1 MKEVKPRFACRQR
14 CGANTMNYEEASVFY
29 KEGLGSSSASNSEPN
44 SIDDGMS
51 FARLPC
57 KWSNFQPRERRLKM
71 KATLMAMLI
80 AATLLASA
88 SSSFAELASFLQAS
102 NNEEQLAKDTNPNV
116 VTMKT
121 DAGGGLTNKN
131 GVVTVRAD
139 GAYFLMAAA
148 QVGGKVAG
156 SVRLWLRVNGKD
168 VVNSNTEQV
177 IPDASFTAVLVSQG
191 VQLLRNGD
199 TIETVYSG
207 SAPGLGLIVKKPAGE
222 PVVPSIIFSAFKV
235 N

>member
-1 MKEVKPRFACRQR
+1 
-14 CGANTMNYEEASVFY
+14 
-29 KEGLGSSSASNSEPN
+29 
-44 SIDDGMS
+44 
-51 FARLPC
+51 
-57 KWSNFQPRERRLKM
+57 M

-80 AATLLASA
+80 TATLLASA
-88 SSSFAELASFLQAS
+88 RSSFAELASFLQAS

-131 GVVTVRAD
+131 GVVSVRAD

-148 QVGGKVAG
+148 QVGGKVPG
-156 SVRLWLRVNGKD
+156 SVRLWFRVNGKD
-168 VVNSNTEQV
+168 VANSNTEQV
-177 IPDASFTAVLVSQG
+177 ISDASFTAVLVSQG

>member
-1 MKEVKPRFACRQR
+1 MKTP
-14 CGANTMNYEEASVFY
+14 
-29 KEGLGSSSASNSEPN
+29 
-44 SIDDGMS
+44 
-51 FARLPC
+51 
-57 KWSNFQPRERRLKM
+57 
-71 KATLMAMLI
+71 LMAMLI
-80 AATLLASA
+80 TATLLASA

-102 NNEEQLAKDTNPNV
+102 STEEQLAKDTNPKV

-121 DAGGGLTNKN
+121 DAGGGLNNKN
-131 GVVTVRAD
+131 GVVTIRAD

-156 SVRLWLRVNGKD
+156 SVRLWLRSNGKD

-207 SAPGLGLIVKKPAGE
+207 SAPGLGLIVKKPEGE

>member
-1 MKEVKPRFACRQR
+1 MK
-14 CGANTMNYEEASVFY
+14 T
-29 KEGLGSSSASNSEPN
+29 
-44 SIDDGMS
+44 
-51 FARLPC
+51 
-57 KWSNFQPRERRLKM
+57 
-71 KATLMAMLI
+71 TLMAMLI
-80 AATLLASA
+80 TATLLASA

-102 NNEEQLAKDTNPNV
+102 NNEEQLAKDTKPNV

-131 GVVTVRAD
+131 GVVTVHAD

-148 QVGGKVAG
+148 QVGGNVAG
-156 SVRLWLRVNGKD
+156 SVRLWIRVNGKD
-168 VVNSNTEQV
+168 VANSNTEQM

-191 VQLLRNGD
+191 VQMLRNGD
-199 TIETVYSG
+199 TIEAVYSG
-207 SAPGLGLIVKKPAGE
+207 SAPGLGLIVKKPEGE

>member
-1 MKEVKPRFACRQR
+1 
-14 CGANTMNYEEASVFY
+14 
-29 KEGLGSSSASNSEPN
+29 
-44 SIDDGMS
+44 
-51 FARLPC
+51 
-57 KWSNFQPRERRLKM
+57 M

-80 AATLLASA
+80 TATLLASA

-102 NNEEQLAKDTNPNV
+102 NNEEQLAKDTKPNV

-131 GVVTVRAD
+131 GVVSVRAD

-156 SVRLWLRVNGKD
+156 SVRLWFRVNGKD
-168 VVNSNTEQV
+168 VANSNTEQV

-199 TIETVYSG
+199 TIEVVYSG
-207 SAPGLGLIVKKPAGE
+207 SAPGLGLIVKKPEGE

>member
-1 MKEVKPRFACRQR
+1 MK
-14 CGANTMNYEEASVFY
+14 T
-29 KEGLGSSSASNSEPN
+29 
-44 SIDDGMS
+44 
-51 FARLPC
+51 
-57 KWSNFQPRERRLKM
+57 
-71 KATLMAMLI
+71 TLMAMLI
-80 AATLLASA
+80 TATLLASA

-102 NNEEQLAKDTNPNV
+102 SNEEQLAKDTKPNV

-121 DAGGGLTNKN
+121 DAGGGITNKY
-131 GVVTVRAD
+131 GAVTIHAE
-139 GAYFLMAAA
+139 GAYFLMGAA

-156 SVRLWLRVNGKD
+156 TVRLWIRVNGKD

-191 VQLLRNGD
+191 VALLKNGD
-199 TIETVYSG
+199 TIEAVYSG
-207 SAPGLGLIVKKPAGE
+207 SAPGLGLIVKKPEGE

>member
-1 MKEVKPRFACRQR
+1 MK
-14 CGANTMNYEEASVFY
+14 T
-29 KEGLGSSSASNSEPN
+29 
-44 SIDDGMS
+44 
-51 FARLPC
+51 
-57 KWSNFQPRERRLKM
+57 
-71 KATLMAMLI
+71 TLMAMLI
-80 AATLLASA
+80 TATLLASA

-102 NNEEQLAKDTNPNV
+102 STEEQLAKDTNPKV

-131 GVVTVRAD
+131 GVVTIRAD

-156 SVRLWLRVNGKD
+156 SVRLWLRVKGKD

-191 VQLLRNGD
+191 VQLLREGD
-199 TIETVYSG
+199 TVEVVYSG
-207 SAPGLGLIVKKPAGE
+207 SAPGLGLIVKKPEGE
-222 PVVPSIIFSAFKV
+222 PVVPSIIFSTFKV

>member
-1 MKEVKPRFACRQR
+1 
-14 CGANTMNYEEASVFY
+14 
-29 KEGLGSSSASNSEPN
+29 
-44 SIDDGMS
+44 
-51 FARLPC
+51 
-57 KWSNFQPRERRLKM
+57 M

-80 AATLLASA
+80 TATLLASA

-102 NNEEQLAKDTNPNV
+102 NNEEQLAKDTKPNV
-116 VTMKT
+116 ITMKT

-131 GVVTVRAD
+131 GVVSVRAD

-148 QVGGKVAG
+148 QVGGKVEG
-156 SVRLWLRVNGKD
+156 SVRLWIRVNGKD
-168 VVNSNTEQV
+168 VANSNTEQV

-191 VQLLRNGD
+191 VTLLKNGD
-199 TIETVYSG
+199 TIEVVYSG
-207 SAPGLGLIVKKPAGE
+207 SAPGLGLIVKKPEGE

>member
-1 MKEVKPRFACRQR
+1 
-14 CGANTMNYEEASVFY
+14 
-29 KEGLGSSSASNSEPN
+29 
-44 SIDDGMS
+44 
-51 FARLPC
+51 
-57 KWSNFQPRERRLKM
+57 M

-80 AATLLASA
+80 TATLLASA

-102 NNEEQLAKDTNPNV
+102 STEEQLAKDTNPKV

-121 DAGGGLTNKN
+121 DAGGVLTNKN
-131 GVVTVRAD
+131 GVVTIRAD
-139 GAYFLMAAA
+139 GAYFLMGAA

-156 SVRLWLRVNGKD
+156 SVRLWLRVKGKD

-191 VQLLRNGD
+191 VQLLREGD
-199 TIETVYSG
+199 TVEVVYSG
-207 SAPGLGLIVKKPAGE
+207 SAPGLGLIVKKPEGE

>member
-1 MKEVKPRFACRQR
+1 
-14 CGANTMNYEEASVFY
+14 
-29 KEGLGSSSASNSEPN
+29 
-44 SIDDGMS
+44 
-51 FARLPC
+51 
-57 KWSNFQPRERRLKM
+57 M

-80 AATLLASA
+80 TATLLASA
-88 SSSFAELASFLQAS
+88 SSSFAELASYLQAS
-102 NNEEQLAKDTNPNV
+102 SSEEQLAKDTKPNV

-121 DAGGGLTNKN
+121 DAGGGLNNKN
-131 GVVTVRAD
+131 GLVTVRAD

-148 QVGGKVAG
+148 QVGCGCGYGTTPNLGHRQGGQAAPVGGEVAG
-156 SVRLWLRVNGKD
+156 SVRLWIRVNGKD

-191 VQLLRNGD
+191 VLMLKNGD
-199 TIETVYSG
+199 TIEVVYSG